1 MKTGLKLNKDDV
13 KEDLRTHMKTFEAA
27 NEQPFTAM
35 KQELKDY
42 VDSCGPKPAG
52 ANLTSSHQLPHQSFA
67 APSEPRFRPLDPE
80 GRFVAKRIFLKVWCR
95 FGREAAEGLKEQDA
109 KNMCLKIMALW
120 RAGSRSLLDLDRI
133 QASYFRSRQVT
144 IQIIAAALDN
154 AAYLLTQEIN
164 STINTN
170 SIHVSSR
177 PVYAV
182 GDAAQ
187 WKNTRNAALA
197 KASSTVEN
205 ELMIDGGA
213 AVAMTMDWSAGQLW
227 GEFQHHAHLL
237 GSWNRNKGWLWCAS
251 IVKIIWP
258 KPDMAVLGTA
268 VDMSCQTHN
277 VHEICCVSWNV
288 DRIATLMVD
297 DFMRSCMN
305 KRAILLV
312 QERGAIQSDRFGQS
326 FLLGSP

>member
-52 ANLTSSHQLPHQSFA
+52 ANLTSSHQLRHQSFA

-133 QASYFRSRQVT
+133 QASYFRNRQVT
-144 IQIIAAALDN
+144 IQSIAGTPDN
-154 AAYLLTQEIN
+154 
-164 STINTN
+164 
-170 SIHVSSR
+170 
-177 PVYAV
+177 
-182 GDAAQ
+182 
-187 WKNTRNAALA
+187 
-197 KASSTVEN
+197 
-205 ELMIDGGA
+205 
-213 AVAMTMDWSAGQLW
+213 
-227 GEFQHHAHLL
+227 
-237 GSWNRNKGWLWCAS
+237 
-251 IVKIIWP
+251 
-258 KPDMAVLGTA
+258 
-268 VDMSCQTHN
+268 
-277 VHEICCVSWNV
+277 
-288 DRIATLMVD
+288 
-297 DFMRSCMN
+297 
-305 KRAILLV
+305 
-312 QERGAIQSDRFGQS
+312 
-326 FLLGSP
+326 